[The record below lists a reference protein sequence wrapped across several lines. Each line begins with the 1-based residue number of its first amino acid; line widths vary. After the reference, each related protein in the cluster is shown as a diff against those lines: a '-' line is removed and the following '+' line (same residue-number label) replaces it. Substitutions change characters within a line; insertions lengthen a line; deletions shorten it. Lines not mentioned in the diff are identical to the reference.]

1 MTAPPEAATLRIRG
15 GLAGRIGRAP
25 LAVSWAVVGL
35 ILVAL
40 AWPGAFTSLAP
51 DAADPAVA
59 LAPPGGGHP
68 LGTDELG
75 RDILSRIVYGA
86 RPSLLIGV
94 GSTLIALVI
103 GAALGVAAAT
113 WGRRADTVIMRLAD
127 VLLAFPGLLLALL
140 VIATLGP
147 GSTNSV
153 IALACATMPGFL
165 RIARSQSLVVR
176 RSDFVRAAV
185 VLGRPP
191 LSIQLRHVL
200 PNALPPL
207 LVFSMINIGS
217 AIIAGTTLS
226 FLGLGPRAPQAE
238 WGSMLST
245 SRNYLAVAW
254 APAVF
259 PGVAIA
265 LTVVALNIAG
275 RDLQRR
281 FERRESVP
289 RA

>member
-1 MTAPPEAATLRIRG
+1 MSAPLATTARPARFA
-15 GLAGRIGRAP
+15 LAGRVAPVALIGA
-25 LAVSWAVVGL
+25 WAAVGL
-35 ILVAL
+35 VLVAL
-40 AWPGAFTSLAP
+40 AWPGAFASLP
-51 DAADPAVA
+51 PNAADPAHA
-59 LAPPGGGHP
+59 LASPGGGHP

-86 RPSLLIGV
+86 RPSLLIGI
-94 GSTLIALVI
+94 GSTLIALVV
-103 GAALGVAAAT
+103 GALLGVAAAT
-113 WGRRADTVIMRLAD
+113 WGHRADTVIMRLAD

-147 GSTNSV
+147 GSSHSV

-176 RSDFVRAAV
+176 RSGYVRAAV
-185 VLGRPP
+185 VLGRAP

-226 FLGLGPRAPQAE
+226 FLGLGPKAPAPE

-259 PGVAIA
+259 PGLAIA
-265 LTVVALNIAG
+265 LTVVALNIVG

>member
-1 MTAPPEAATLRIRG
+1 MAPAQRQRGPHNPHPTARTAKYRPRPRPRPPSRAARTVPST
-15 GLAGRIGRAP
+15 GRAP
-25 LAVSWAVVGL
+25 
-35 ILVAL
+35 
-40 AWPGAFTSLAP
+40 T
-51 DAADPAVA
+51 
-59 LAPPGGGHP
+59 
-68 LGTDELG
+68 
-75 RDILSRIVYGA
+75 
-86 RPSLLIGV
+86 
-94 GSTLIALVI
+94 
-103 GAALGVAAAT
+103 
-113 WGRRADTVIMRLAD
+113 
-127 VLLAFPGLLLALL
+127 LL

-147 GSTNSV
+147 GSSHSV

-176 RSDFVRAAV
+176 RSGYVRAAV
-185 VLGRPP
+185 VLGRAP

-226 FLGLGPRAPQAE
+226 FLGLGPKAPAPE

-259 PGVAIA
+259 PGLAIA
-265 LTVVALNIAG
+265 LTVVALNIVG